1 MLPPALFPFAT
12 AAARLARRLGRPALV
27 ALGLVLGGPAAQAD
41 VQGHDAKALP
51 QAGHQ
56 RHTPSQAGHGRVFQ
70 GPASYYAHAFTGRRT
85 ANGERYEPR
94 ALTMA
99 HRLLPFGAWVRV
111 TNLHNQAS
119 VVVRVNDR
127 GPFIGRRVADL
138 SHAAAQQL
146 RMVAAGVVQARF
158 EVLPGPPASGA
169 STEPPGQPAASHRML
184 TTPTPDMVATTVG
197 DAATD
202 APGGAGAAAQ
212 TETTAPA
219 AGG

>member
-1 MLPPALFPFAT
+1 MPRPALFPFAT
-12 AAARLARRLGRPALV
+12 FAASLAMRPGRPALV
-27 ALGLVLGGPAAQAD
+27 ALGVVLGLLLGGPAAQAEARATA
-41 VQGHDAKALP
+41 AKARP
-51 QAGHQ
+51 QAKGPGHTATQ
-56 RHTPSQAGHGRVFQ
+56 PGHGHVFQ

-85 ANGERYEPR
+85 ANGERYEPQ

-127 GPFIGRRVADL
+127 GPFTGRRVADL
-138 SHAAAQQL
+138 SHAAAQRL

-158 EVLPGPPASGA
+158 EVLAGPPSALPT
-169 STEPPGQPAASHRML
+169 TEQTLDRTAAAR
-184 TTPTPDMVATTVG
+184 TVATTAG
-197 DAATD
+197 DAIGD
-202 APGGAGAAAQ
+202 APHSAGGDAEIGA
-212 TETTAPA
+212 TAPA